1 MASDKKTIKKMIND
15 LRERIEDHNYRYY
28 VLSQPTISDKE
39 YDDLLKKLIKLEHD
53 HPEFYDKNSPT
64 QRVGVKMEAAGPT
77 VTHRAKMYSLDNCY
91 SIQELEE
98 WQARVKK
105 AIKTEPVSYVAEL
118 KIDGVSAA
126 LTYRNGEFVLGATRG
141 DGATGEDVTP
151 NIKTIRSVPLKLK
164 ETKKGSLPNL
174 LDVRAEIYMSKADFE
189 QLNKTRKNNSEIV
202 FANPRNATSG
212 SVKLLD
218 STITAERNLNCF
230 IHSFG
235 VVEGGPAMATQW
247 DFLQLAKEYGF
258 VVDVNS
264 RLCKNFEEVVAFCE
278 EFQKKRNEIS
288 YEIDGVVVKV
298 NSFAQQ
304 QKLGA
309 TLKSPR
315 WAIAYKFPAHQAT
328 TKVKDIVIQVGRT
341 GVLTPV
347 AELEPVECAGV
358 VISRATLH
366 NFDEIKRLG
375 VQKGDRVLL
384 ERAGDVIPKIVQVI
398 EKVGVRKKVF
408 EPPEQC
414 PECGTKIIKENE
426 EDVAYCC
433 PNSLCPKQMERG
445 LFHFASRNA
454 MDIEGLGEAVIDAL
468 LSQSLVKDFSDI
480 YRLTK
485 NDFLKLPLFK
495 DKRAD
500 NLLEAIERSKKQP
513 LSRLLYGLGIPHI
526 GEKAASVLASRFLT
540 MDGVM
545 SANLGDLL
553 AINEIGDVMAASI
566 LSFFKQKAVVRLVG
580 RFKELGLNMVE
591 PDAQPSRNTLK
602 GLKFIFTGELK
613 AITRG
618 EASRIVKDLGGDV
631 VSAIS
636 RQTDYI
642 VVGENPGSKYQKA
655 QELGVKIL
663 NEHQF
668 IDLCEYKK

>member
-1 MASDKKTIKKMIND
+1 MMGYKKAIKKTIED

-28 VLSQPTISDKE
+28 VLNQPTISDKE

-53 HPEFYDKNSPT
+53 HPELYDKNSPT
-64 QRVGVKMEAAGPT
+64 QRVGVKMEAAGAA
-77 VTHRAKMYSLDNCY
+77 VKHLAKMYSLDNCY
-91 SIQELEE
+91 SIKELEE
-98 WQARVKK
+98 WQMRVKK
-105 AIKTEPVSYVAEL
+105 TIKAEPVSYVAEL
-118 KIDGVSAA
+118 KVDGVSAA
-126 LTYRNGEFVLGATRG
+126 LTYRKGEFVLGATRG

-164 ETKKGSLPNL
+164 EGAKGAPPDL
-174 LDVRAEIYMSKADFE
+174 LDVRAEIYMNKIDFD
-189 QLNKTRKNNSEIV
+189 QLNKERKDNSEV
-202 FANPRNATSG
+202 LFANPRNATSG

-218 STITAERNLNCF
+218 STITAGRNLNCF

-235 VVEGGPAMATQW
+235 VVEGGPAMVTQW
-247 DFLQLAKEYGF
+247 DFLQMAKEYGF
-258 VVDVNS
+258 AVDNHS
-264 RLCKNFEEVVAFCE
+264 RFCKNFEEVVAFCE
-278 EFQKKRNEIS
+278 EFQSRRNDIP
-288 YEIDGVVVKV
+288 YEVDGVVVKV

-328 TKVKDIVIQVGRT
+328 TKVKNIVIQVGRT

-375 VQKGDRVLL
+375 LQKGDRVLL
-384 ERAGDVIPKIVQVI
+384 ERAGDVIPKIVQVV
-398 EKVGVRKKVF
+398 EKIGARKKVF
-408 EPPEQC
+408 EPPDQC

-426 EDVAYCC
+426 EDVAYRC
-433 PNSLCPKQMERG
+433 PNSLCPKQLERG

-468 LSQSLVKDFSDI
+468 LSQSLVKDLSDI
-480 YRLTK
+480 YRLTR

-500 NLLEAIERSKKQP
+500 NLLESIERSKKQP
-513 LSRLLYGLGIPHI
+513 LSRLLFGLGIPHI
-526 GEKAASVLASRFLT
+526 GEKAASVLARRFST
-540 MDGVM
+540 MDDVM
-545 SANLGDLL
+545 NANLGELL
-553 AINEIGDVMAASI
+553 SINEIGDVMAASI
-566 LSFFKQKAVVRLVG
+566 LSFFKQKAVIRLIEKLKG
-580 RFKELGLNMVE
+580 AGLNMTE
-591 PDAQPSRNTLK
+591 PGMLPSKNTLK

-613 AITRG
+613 TFTRSD
-618 EASRIVKDLGGDV
+618 ASRIVKDLGGDI
-631 VSAIS
+631 VSSIS

-655 QELGVKIL
+655 QDLGVKIL
-663 NEHQF
+663 NEQQF
-668 IDLCEYKK
+668 RELIYE